1 MDINQFCEITKT
13 QELSPELEGIHS
25 TIVAIHGEAD
35 SYVILGS
42 VSLLLKA
49 GVPRFVIDRVVLALC
64 RRSPDQ
70 LNMTLF
76 GIIRND
82 ILYFNNKSLGFEI
95 ADMFH
100 IRPGFPVVDT
110 DVLPTITLTIAVGAV
125 REELGL

>member
-1 MDINQFCEITKT
+1 MNINEFCEITKT

-35 SYVILGS
+35 AYVILGAIAP
-42 VSLLLKA
+42 LFKA

-64 RRSPDQ
+64 RRSPEQ

-82 ILYFNNKSLGFEI
+82 VLYFNNKSLGFEI
-95 ADMFH
+95 SDMFH
-100 IRPGFPVVDT
+100 IRPGFPVVET
-110 DVLPTITLTIAVGAV
+110 AVLPTITLTVAVGAV